1 MNIFIDICQEIDI
14 YNHEYGKDNLNIKEK
29 CRKYVTKR
37 KLLNLINNF
46 GDAKYDTN
54 IIGTF
59 IETYFATQGII
70 DINDF
75 KVEKSDIHSTTIA
88 SYKKDNATL
97 KVILKYSDY
106 NIITISFVDKESKD
120 FKYTSSYIISN
131 YLDTRRIGDL
141 KKKKIVD
148 YMDSVY
154 RYLMVD
160 YLSRRLKG

>member
-1 MNIFIDICQEIDI
+1 MH
-14 YNHEYGKDNLNIKEK
+14 Y
-29 CRKYVTKR
+29 
-37 KLLNLINNF
+37 
-46 GDAKYDTN
+46 
-54 IIGTF
+54 
-59 IETYFATQGII
+59 
-70 DINDF
+70 
-75 KVEKSDIHSTTIA
+75 KS
-88 SYKKDNATL
+88 TL